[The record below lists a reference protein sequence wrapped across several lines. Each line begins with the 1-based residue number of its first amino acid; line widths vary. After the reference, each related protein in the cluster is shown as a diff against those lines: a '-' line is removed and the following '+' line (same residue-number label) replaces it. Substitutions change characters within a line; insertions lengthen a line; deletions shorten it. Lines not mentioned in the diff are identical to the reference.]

1 MNITE
6 ITKRTDLT
14 FAEKTLLIVLLDRIE
29 QCDGEAL
36 VSRQTLEEEAGT
48 SRRTVERCWPNIEEF
63 FAIEHLGHGLY
74 SVQKNDGK
82 LSDPSMRAS
91 QGSDK
96 LSEKS
101 DRMSENSDN
110 LAAESDNLSEVGNAT
125 PLQRKPKGFHYTRED
140 NAKHSKQDIWDRMP
154 ERVQECFHRFK
165 IPISVGAPMA
175 IALKCKSAGLTELEV
190 EPYITDGLAGMT
202 TDGGFSAS
210 NMVSAFLNP
219 KNVRK
224 WRAKQ
229 AEPSRPELD
238 LKCNVRNE
246 WTEGVLV

>member
-101 DRMSENSDN
+101 DRMSETSDN
-110 LAAESDNLSEVGNAT
+110 LAAESDKMSEVGNAT

-140 NAKHSKQDIWDRMP
+140 TKLSKQDIWDRMP

-175 IALKCKSAGLTELEV
+175 IALKCKSAGLTHLEV
-190 EPYITDGLAGMT
+190 EQYISDGLAGMT

>member
-36 VSRQTLEEEAGT
+36 VCRQTLEEEAGT
-48 SRRTVERCWPNIEEF
+48 SRRTVERCWQTIEEF

-74 SVQKNDGK
+74 RAKKDDGK

-101 DRMSENSDN
+101 DRMSETSDN
-110 LAAESDNLSEVGNAT
+110 LSLSAANLSEVGNAT
-125 PLQRKPKGFHYTRED
+125 PSHRKPKGFHNTRED
-140 NAKHSKQDIWDRMP
+140 NTKLSKQDIWDRMP

-175 IALKCKSAGLTELEV
+175 IALKCKSAGLTHLET
-190 EPYITDGLAGMT
+190 EEFITDGLAGMT

-229 AEPSRPELD
+229 AEPSKAELD
-238 LKCNVRNE
+238 LRCNVRNE